1 LIVVDEYLAI
11 RALVGDLPAG
21 VPDDFLGIPVSSHW
35 RLLQRLHSRGDGQ
48 LSQLLAKLPENDR
61 EAIRSP
67 HPHVLEILDPRP
79 YLDEAARIS
88 ARFGGTGWLIAE
100 AVTAALHHGGQL
112 WYGTE
117 RNVGIR
123 LREIAAEL
131 NIVVHVAR

>member
-1 LIVVDEYLAI
+1 M
-11 RALVGDLPAG
+11 GNS
-21 VPDDFLGIPVSSHW
+21 VSFWRNCQKATVKQSDRRTLMFW
-35 RLLQRLHSRGDGQ
+35 RL
-48 LSQLLAKLPENDR
+48 
-61 EAIRSP
+61 
-67 HPHVLEILDPRP
+67 LDPRP

-117 RNVGIR
+117 RNVGLR